1 MARGD
6 MRSSY
11 VLIKGEK
18 VRIPPKI
25 RIIDG
30 QRWQYYMWGRNK
42 AELVKEADRQTK
54 SYGLRTRVVPSID
67 KGYAIY
73 YRSGK

>member
-1 MARGD
+1 MAKGE

-25 RIIDG
+25 RIIG
-30 QRWQYYMWGRNK
+30 GLRWQYYMWGRNK
-42 AELVKEADRQTK
+42 AELAKEAKRQTD
-54 SYGLRTRVVPSID
+54 SYGLQTRVVPSID

-73 YRSGK
+73 YRSGR